1 MKSSKLII
9 AAAAVISVFGAA
21 NSAYAQNNSTD
32 SGQRQ
37 GTTSQTEAQMQGQ
50 ATPMNQGSTNRSS
63 TNSSMNRNDGSS
75 TSGMDNRTDGR
86 SNTTERVARAD
97 RN

>member
-1 MKSSKLII
+1 MKSSKWII

-21 NSAYAQNNSTD
+21 TSAYAQNNSTD

-37 GTTSQTEAQMQGQ
+37 GTTPQTEAQMQSQG
-50 ATPMNQGSTNRSS
+50 TSTNQGSTNRLS
-63 TNSSMNRNDGSS
+63 TDSSMNRNDGSGA
-75 TSGMDNRTDGR
+75 TGMDNRTNSR
-86 SNTTERVARAD
+86 SVNTERAARAD

>member
-9 AAAAVISVFGAA
+9 AAAALSVFGAA
-21 NSAYAQNNSTD
+21 TSAYAQNNSTD

-63 TNSSMNRNDGSS
+63 TNNSMNRSDGSS

-86 SNTTERVARAD
+86 SVNTERAARAD